1 MNQTKQPVEVDED
14 REIELILDIKKIR
27 RLKTVARTK
36 SEQKAYD
43 VLLYVLTSWKE
54 DLSV

>member
-1 MNQTKQPVEVDED
+1 MNED

-27 RLKTVARTK
+27 RLKTSARTK
-36 SEQKAYD
+36 GEQKAYD

-54 DLSV
+54 AL